1 MLNSLEVQY
10 NKLVEEEKILK
21 KNKENLEEN
30 INILSQKLEKLE
42 KEKQKNADNLVKLK
56 SYYNFKTQPKN
67 MDELVKQITDKQYE
81 LAVIVKNLESK
92 EVVIIIIY
100 HWFSN
105 MIK

>member
-42 KEKQKNADNLVKLK
+42 KEKQK
-56 SYYNFKTQPKN
+56 
-67 MDELVKQITDKQYE
+67 MQI
-81 LAVIVKNLESK
+81 I
-92 EVVIIIIY
+92 
-100 HWFSN
+100 
-105 MIK
+105 